1 MTVDDLER
9 QRWQNVLRA
18 LINVV
23 RQVERPDDRYTLS
36 IRLIRREQTEQTTR

>member
-1 MTVDDLER
+1 MSDDPER

-23 RQVERPDDRYTLS
+23 RQVERPGDQYTLT
-36 IRLIRREQTEQTTR
+36 IRITPKDQQPTTSR

>member
-1 MTVDDLER
+1 MTDDPER
-9 QRWQNVLRA
+9 QRWQNMLRA

-36 IRLIRREQTEQTTR
+36 IRVIAREETEQTTR

>member
-1 MTVDDLER
+1 MDDPEGE
-9 QRWQNVLRA
+9 RWQNLLRA

-36 IRLIRREQTEQTTR
+36 IRIAPRDRQRPAR

>member
-1 MTVDDLER
+1 MMDDPER

-23 RQVERPDDRYTLS
+23 RQVERPDDRYTLT
-36 IRLIRREQTEQTTR
+36 IRITPKDQQPTTSR